1 MEEGRLLERHRGLRR
16 SVALFTTVV
25 AVAGLTLTGVYGV
38 SAQADGAWT
47 RVELPDVPVRL
58 ELYDVVAGGPG
69 FIAVG
74 GGSPEGS
81 ETQTALI
88 LTSADG
94 VAWRSATLEGDA
106 AIGRISSLISVGGAW
121 YLAVGGRCCPDNAAV
136 WISQD
141 GLTWQL
147 VPDVPA
153 AFFGRTMTD
162 VTATPEGFLAVGCE
176 ANLECSGG
184 AVFQSSDGMAWT
196 SSNPFLWIPSAVVSE
211 SFGFLSVGQT
221 DSLGQSV
228 AAVSPDGT
236 DWTPAGLP
244 EQMGALDGALVTGPG
259 VVAVGET
266 RDPDTMPPTGQVI
279 LSADGVDWSDPLDP
293 WAVPGASFLDL
304 AVTGDNMV
312 VVGFTQ
318 LESGETRP
326 SAWLG
331 LTDGPPSA
339 AMFSP
344 DDDDAIVRSVAVS
357 ADGGPLVSVGV
368 VSGGSGQQAG
378 IWVSQ

>member
-1 MEEGRLLERHRGLRR
+1 MT
-16 SVALFTTVV
+16 SVVAL
-25 AVAGLTLTGVYGV
+25 AGLAGAGVHSV
-38 SAQADGAWT
+38 NAQSGGAWT
-47 RVELPDVPVRL
+47 RIELPGVPVGL

-69 FIAVG
+69 FVAVG
-74 GGSPEGS
+74 GGRPEGS
-81 ETQTALI
+81 DIQTALI
-88 LTSADG
+88 LTSTDG
-94 VAWRSATLEGDA
+94 VAWQSATLEGDA
-106 AIGRISSLISVGGAW
+106 SIGRITSVISVGGAW
-121 YLAVGGRCCPDNAAV
+121 YMAVGGRCCPDNAAV

-141 GLTWQL
+141 GLAWQL

-162 VTATPEGFLAVGCE
+162 VTATPDGFLAVGCE

-184 AVFQSSDGMAWT
+184 AVFQSPDGMAWT
-196 SSNPFLWIPSAVVSE
+196 SANPFLWIPNAVVSGP
-211 SFGFLSVGQT
+211 FGFLSVGQT

-228 AAVSPDGT
+228 AAVSADGT

-244 EQMGALDGALVTGPG
+244 EAMGALDGALVAGPG

-266 RDPDTMPPTGQVI
+266 RDPDTMQPTGQVI
-279 LSADGVDWSDPLDP
+279 LSTDGVDWSDPLVP

-304 AVTGDNMV
+304 AVTGDNVV

-339 AMFSP
+339 AVFSP
-344 DDDDAIVRSVAVS
+344 DDDDAIARSVAVS
-357 ADGGPLVSVGV
+357 TDGGTLVGVGV